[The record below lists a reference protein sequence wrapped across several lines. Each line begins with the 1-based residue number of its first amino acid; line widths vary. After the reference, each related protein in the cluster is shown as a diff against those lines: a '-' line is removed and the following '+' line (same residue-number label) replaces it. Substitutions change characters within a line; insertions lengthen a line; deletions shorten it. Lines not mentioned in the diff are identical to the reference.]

1 MREEKEFLDEI
12 AGRLARE
19 NILRVRQPADH
30 EHTSLQKHQQAHQA
44 HWLQNLLKK
53 CFLRFGMFL
62 KKLSDSSTKQQFLT
76 GFVYGN
82 ACAESQ
88 QDVASPEELQ
98 MKTS

>member
-1 MREEKEFLDEI
+1 MKKDSFLNELSERI
-12 AGRLARE
+12 SQE
-19 NILRVRQPADH
+19 NELRARQPADH
-30 EHTSLQKHQQAHQA
+30 EHTSLQKHQQVHQV

-53 CFLRFGMFL
+53 CFLHFGMFL

-76 GFVYGN
+76 GFVYGK